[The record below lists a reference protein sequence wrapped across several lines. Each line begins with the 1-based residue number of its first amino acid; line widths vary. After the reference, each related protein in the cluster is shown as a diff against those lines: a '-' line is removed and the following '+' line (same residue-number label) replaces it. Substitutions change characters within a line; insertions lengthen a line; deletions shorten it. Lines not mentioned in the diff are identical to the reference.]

1 MDSYRDYDYS
11 NNEMDRSF
19 EDYSDVW
26 NESTAA
32 FRQNHL
38 IDDHQSRQRLML
50 ECEIALGARN
60 YCYRSTC
67 AGSALYDAVYEACSN
82 EARSRFNLIQDR
94 GYFAF
99 DGFSYLDRNTLIV
112 SSYSDII
119 IRYSPNYYRSIDNL
133 GIHFKIERT
142 DVMQH
147 LYRNSRGHIDHFQR

>member
-1 MDSYRDYDYS
+1 MDSYRDCDYS

-19 EDYSDVW
+19 EDYDDLW
-26 NESTAA
+26 DESTAS
-32 FRQNHL
+32 FRDNHL
-38 IDDHQSRQRLML
+38 ICDHQSRQRLLL
-50 ECEIALGARN
+50 ECEIALGRRN
-60 YCYRSTC
+60 YCYRST
-67 AGSALYDAVYEACSN
+67 GVRSALYNAVYEACSD
-82 EARSRFNLIQDR
+82 EARQRFNLIQDR

-112 SSYSDII
+112 SSYNDIV

-133 GIHFKIERT
+133 DIHLKIERT